1 LPFICGY
8 VEDPEGSSGTEPAFG
23 HFFEIFE
30 AVDDVSLGVFVGE
43 VEEVDCACCM
53 SDVDCDVADLF

>member
-8 VEDPEGSSGTEPAFG
+8 VEDTEGSSGTEPAFG
-23 HFFEIFE
+23 HFFKIFE
-30 AVDDVSLGVFVGE
+30 AVYDVSLGVFVRE
-43 VEEVDCACCM
+43 VEEVDCACSM